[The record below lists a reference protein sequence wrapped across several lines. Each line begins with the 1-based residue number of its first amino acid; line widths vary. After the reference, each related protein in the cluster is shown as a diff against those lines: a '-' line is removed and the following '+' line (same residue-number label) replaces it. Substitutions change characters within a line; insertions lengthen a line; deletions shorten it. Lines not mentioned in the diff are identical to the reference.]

1 MDAKPTKEVLSP
13 IYTRLEDEQ
22 SLLRRSGDVSML
34 AQAILDTG
42 KLLLTTWRL
51 QAHIVFPVVDL
62 AIEVSRPSKM
72 KKQYAYRAIGI
83 PKVRERDLEARGF
96 SPR

>member
-42 KLLLTTWRL
+42 KML
-51 QAHIVFPVVDL
+51 QQHL
-62 AIEVSRPSKM
+62 AGTGSHYTHSC
-72 KKQYAYRAIGI
+72 
-83 PKVRERDLEARGF
+83 
-96 SPR
+96 